1 MNERST
7 NVPGRLITSRNEFLD
22 ALRFSFE
29 EVASKG
35 SREIWLC
42 DDDFSDWPLG
52 ERAVVDQL
60 QRWALSSRKL
70 TLMARSFDEVSRRHA
85 RWVEWRRNWSHI
97 VSCRTNTEL
106 GLGEFPTLFV
116 AYGTVTVRL
125 SDTAHHRG
133 RLSHEKAD
141 EQRCKELL
149 DAVLQRSEE
158 AFPATTT
165 GL

>member
-1 MNERST
+1 MSDT
-7 NVPGRLITSRNEFLD
+7 SRLITSRNEFLD

-29 EVASKG
+29 EVADKG

-42 DDDFSDWPLG
+42 DNDFADWPLG
-52 ERAVVDQL
+52 ERAVVEQL

-70 TLMARSFDEVSRRHA
+70 TLMARTFDEVARRHA

-106 GLGEFPTLFV
+106 GTGEFPTLFV
-116 AYGTVTVRL
+116 AYGTVSVRL
-125 SDTAHHRG
+125 ADATHHRG

-149 DAVLQRSEE
+149 DVVLQRSEE

>member
-1 MNERST
+1 MSDT
-7 NVPGRLITSRNEFLD
+7 SRLITSRNEFLD
-22 ALRFSFE
+22 ALHYGFDE
-29 EVASKG
+29 AASKG

-42 DDDFSDWPLG
+42 DNDFADWPLG
-52 ERAVVDQL
+52 HRAVVEQL
-60 QRWALSSRKL
+60 QLWALSSRKL
-70 TLMARSFDEVSRRHA
+70 TLVARTFDEVSRRHA

-106 GLGEFPTLFV
+106 GTGEFPTVFL
-116 AYGTVTVRL
+116 AYGTVSVRL
-125 SDTAHHRG
+125 ADAVHHRG
-133 RLSHEKAD
+133 RLSHEKMD

-149 DAVLQRSEE
+149 DVVLQRSEE